1 MGLASMTGFARCEGG
16 VADGSLTW
24 VLEMRSVNGR
34 SLDIKYRCPP
44 GFEAVERAG
53 RDLAKGRFQRG
64 QMNLTLS
71 LGQGGAKAGVSLN
84 QDVLD
89 FYVAAAQRLTAAGKA
104 AAFTADGLLALRGV
118 VDVSGDER
126 AELTEAGEAALAG
139 DLARL
144 FDGMKASREAEGR
157 ALEAIVKGHLAAMAV
172 AVERAQTLAWQQIGI
187 IRERFVKRLA
197 EIIPENVKS
206 HEGFEERVLQEAALL
221 ATKADVREEID
232 RLQSHIAQAHA
243 LIDGE
248 AAPGRK
254 LDFLAQE
261 FMREANTLCSKSAF
275 IELTQTGL
283 ELKSVIDQFREQVQ
297 NVE

>member
-1 MGLASMTGFARCEGG
+1 MLASMTGFARTEGG
-16 VADGSLTW
+16 HNGQAW

-34 SLDIKYRCPP
+34 SLDIKYRVPP
-44 GFEAVERAG
+44 GFEAVERLG

-64 QMNLTLS
+64 QVNVTVS
-71 LGQGGAKAGVSLN
+71 LANAGAKAGVSLN

-89 FYVAAAQRLTAAGKA
+89 FYLKAFDSLVASGKA
-104 AAFTADGLLALRGV
+104 SAPSVDGLLSLRGV

-126 AELTEAGEAALAG
+126 IELDAAAEATLAA
-139 DLARL
+139 DLGRL
-144 FDGMKASREAEGR
+144 FDALKQARESEGR
-157 ALEAIVKGHLAAMAV
+157 ALETILNGHLAAMAV
-172 AVERAQTLAWQQIGI
+172 TLERARDLAGQQGEL
-187 IRERFVKRLA
+187 IRERFVRRLA
-197 EIIPENVKS
+197 EIVPENVNNY
-206 HEGFEERVLQEAALL
+206 EGFSERVLQEAALL
-221 ATKADVREEID
+221 ATKADVREELD
-232 RLQSHIAQAHA
+232 RLASHITQAHS
-243 LIDGE
+243 LINEE

-254 LDFLAQE
+254 LDFLSQE